1 MDPMYLGGRVAAA
14 AVGPVVRKLFRSQP
28 AGAGLVDRPVRLDAL
43 LAFRGEKREL
53 SGKDVHR
60 LAGEIVDRAL
70 RSMGPEAGELAD
82 HREFL
87 RSALAD
93 RLLAFGALGMNDV
106 HAVALGA
113 DGLARALAKAAGAGP
128 APDSEA
134 AEFLDS
140 LTRLACVHI
149 IDFFTRRSTFIART
163 LVEQTRQNQE
173 IADRL
178 KALAERAPGQT
189 ATDTEFEDRYR
200 RYVAGRHGQ
209 LTIFGLELDTQWPL
223 DDAYLHLELT
233 RTVEEREVPRPP
245 ERAERALDGLRRVL
259 LRGVAGSGK
268 TTLVQWLAVTAAE
281 RQFGAHLGHFVVR
294 VPFVLPMRTL
304 TRSGQ
309 QLPTPADFL
318 SAVGCPHS
326 PPAGWCERVLADG
339 RGLLLVDGL
348 DEIPEERRP
357 AAREWLRELMREF
370 PLTAL
375 VVTSRPSA
383 VGAGWLHTD
392 GFADFSLT
400 PMSQQ
405 DVATFVHRW
414 HRAAGAGQEAAGALL
429 TAVRSRQDLAL
440 LATNPLMCAVMCAL
454 HRSSHGYLPRGRTA
468 LYEAAL
474 RMLLER
480 RDRQRGVE
488 TGIALDAQTQTLLL
502 QKIAYWLIRN
512 GHSEIEQDDA
522 EDVIEKA
529 MPLMPHVAAA
539 GTPQTVCRYLV
550 ERSGLLREPAE
561 GLVDFVH
568 RTFQDYLAA
577 REAIEARDIPL
588 IVRNAHRDQWEDVVR
603 MAVAHGRPQERARLL
618 KGLVKRGDDVKRHRI
633 RLHLL
638 AAACLEH
645 APELDPAVRE
655 QVTARTAALLPPRT
669 TTEASALARAGQVLV
684 ELLPGP
690 EDLADH
696 EALAVIHALRELG
709 GPAALTRLAAFCGHP
724 DDRVE
729 AWLTTAWSHF
739 DAAAY
744 AETILPALRPSSGVL
759 LNSAAQIPHLAASPR
774 SYSAVIGDPRKL
786 LDAGIA
792 DKCEA
797 LTCFEDV
804 DFSLLHSFSQLREM
818 TVHSPG
824 ARLDL
829 TLLADLPLTSVSIYF
844 PPQHVPRGLQRLAHI
859 EEVVLGGVGREHPLT
874 LIPPGTP
881 MTWLV
886 WQDDPHDFSGLAE
899 WPRLRT
905 LTLRGPAPKLHA
917 ADWQALA
924 ASEINRLYVSVHSAA
939 SLLAHGTVLPNVTRL
954 SLAEPP
960 RDFDLVRLAEAVPHL
975 EELTLHRITGQNLRP
990 LRRLPRLRTVQL
1002 WEPHD
1007 VTGADDL
1014 PGVAVSTEPTSR
1026 YGYSERH
1033 W

>member
-1 MDPMYLGGRVAAA
+1 MVDPMYLGGRVAAA
-14 AVGPVVRKLFRSQP
+14 AVGPVVRKLFRGQP
-28 AGAGLVDRPVRLDAL
+28 AGAGLVDKPVRLDAL

-53 SGKDVHR
+53 SVRDVHR

-93 RLLAFGALGMNDV
+93 RLLTLGALGMNDA

-128 APDSEA
+128 AQDSEA

-178 KALAERAPGQT
+178 KALAERVPGQT
-189 ATDTEFEDRYR
+189 ATDTAFEDRYR

-309 QLPTPADFL
+309 QLPMPADFL

-326 PPAGWCERVLADG
+326 PPAGWCERVLSDG

-383 VGAGWLHTD
+383 VGANWLDAD
-392 GFADFSLT
+392 GFTDFSLS
-400 PMSQQ
+400 PMNQQ

-414 HRAAGAGQEAAGALL
+414 HRAAGAGEEAAGALL

-480 RDRQRGVE
+480 RDRQRGVA

-522 EDVIEKA
+522 EDVIEKS

-603 MAVAHGRPQERARLL
+603 MAVAHGRPEERARLL

-655 QVTARTAALLPPRT
+655 LVTARTAALLPPRT
-669 TTEASALARAGQVLV
+669 RAEASALAKAGQVLV

-690 EDLADH
+690 EGLTDH

-709 GPAALTRLAAFCGHP
+709 SPAALTRLAAFCGHP
-724 DDRVE
+724 NDRVE
-729 AWLTTAWSHF
+729 LWLTTAWSHF

-744 AETILPALRPSSGVL
+744 AETILPALRPSSTVL
-759 LNSAAQIPHLAASPR
+759 LNSAAQVPHLAASPR
-774 SYSAVIGDPRKL
+774 LYTAAIDDPRVL

-792 DKCEA
+792 DKCEVLSFA
-797 LTCFEDV
+797 DAV
-804 DFSLLHSFSQLREM
+804 DFRLLRSFSQLRHLS
-818 TVHSPG
+818 VLSSAAG
-824 ARLDL
+824 QDL
-829 TLLADLPLTSVSIYF
+829 TPLADLPVPSMLFTF
-844 PPQHVPRGLQRLAHI
+844 PPGSVPGELGHFAHI
-859 EEVVLGGVGREHPLT
+859 GEVTVASQGPEHPSALF
-874 LIPPGTP
+874 PPGTP
-881 MTWLV
+881 MTGLV
-886 WQDDPHDFSGLAE
+886 WWEDLRDFSGLRE
-899 WPRLRT
+899 WPRLRD
-905 LTLRGPAPKLHA
+905 LTLRGLAPQLHA

-924 ASEINRLYVSVHSAA
+924 ACEVTGLRVSAPVAA
-939 SLLAHGTVLPNVTRL
+939 SLLAHGTALPHVTRL
-954 SLAEPP
+954 TLEGAP
-960 RDFDLVRLAEAVPHL
+960 RDLDLVRLAEAVPHL
-975 EELTLHRITGQNLRP
+975 EELTLDHITGQNLRP
-990 LRRLPRLRTVQL
+990 LQRLPRLRTLQL

-1007 VTGADDL
+1007 VTGAADL
-1014 PGVAVSTEPTSR
+1014 PGVAVSAEPMSR

-1033 W
+1033 